1 MSYTEK
7 ILASISIF
15 LILLFLGV
23 ISIVLG
29 FMVIE
34 MANTTIIENM
44 ETSDWVLVTIGTVLV
59 FGCFVFIQLMDLIKR
74 IL

>member
-1 MSYTEK
+1 MSYTAK

-23 ISIVLG
+23 ISFVLG